1 MILLYLFRV
10 HVERGIERLR
20 RFGVM
25 KFVRHD
31 MQRHFNKLLIIL
43 SYTVN
48 NFGPLIR
55 DKNCMYE
62 EEVEKE
68 DDIDEDDLEAIL
80 KEFENAFED
89 LGEEDLVNEEAEV
102 NISTVFP
109 RLVSSPF
116 SPNQSAFNIQN

>member
-1 MILLYLFRV
+1 
-10 HVERGIERLR
+10 
-20 RFGVM
+20 M

-116 SPNQSAFNIQN
+116 SPNQSVFNIQN